1 MLFSKG
7 SKSYSIFA
15 FKCPRCHEGD
25 LYFTPTFGLKRLFD
39 MREKCPSCEQKY
51 ELETGFYWGAMFISY
66 AVVAFYMFGGFAIS
80 FFLMGFDPWWS
91 MGILMLGTIP
101 LYAWFFR
108 VSRSIWINFF
118 VQYNEKFVLKK

>member
-39 MREKCPSCEQKY
+39 MREKCPNCEQRY